1 MLSILKSGAV
11 SGISG
16 FLIDVEV
23 DIARG
28 MPAFT
33 IVGLPD
39 TAIKESRERVRTAVI
54 NSGHNFPQNR
64 LTINLSPA
72 SVPKEGAGFDLPIA
86 VALMAHVHDLS
97 VAPVAGYLLIGELG
111 LNGEVKPVPG
121 ILPLAIAARDHGLTG
136 LIVPEKNA
144 SEAAAISAVKV
155 IAVSHINQILEILRG
170 AEPYLFVPDRREDI
184 VRRHPD
190 FSDVKG
196 HEQAKRA
203 IEVAAAGGHN
213 LLMIGSPGSGKT
225 MLARRI
231 PSVLPLLEEEER
243 IETTKI
249 FSVAGLLAEEGLIIE
264 RPFRSPHHTLSDVAL
279 AGGGVPPRPGEIS
292 LSHNGVLF
300 LDEFPEFKK
309 NALEVLRQPLED
321 GEITISRATSTVKFP
336 SSFMLVAS
344 MNPCPCGY
352 LFDRKHPCT
361 CSQVAIQKYQHKI
374 SGPLLDRIDIS
385 VVVNSVPYD
394 DLRKK
399 GGGEPS
405 DKMRDR
411 IERARTVQAERFRG
425 RSNLVNAR
433 MAPADIEKF
442 CVLAPA
448 AETLLRAAIEKMGI
462 STRGYAK
469 LLKVS
474 RTIAD
479 LAGAEHIDTPHIAE
493 AIQYYNRSVFNQ

>member
-16 FLIDVEV
+16 FIIEVEV

-54 NSGHNFPQNR
+54 NSGHTFPQSR

-72 SVPKEGAGFDLPIA
+72 SIPKEGAGFDLPIA
-86 VALMAHVHDLS
+86 VALMAHINELAID
-97 VAPVAGYLLIGELG
+97 PVKDYLIIGELG

-121 ILPLAIAARDHGLTG
+121 VLPLAIAARDHGLKG

-144 SEAAAISAVKV
+144 REAAAISAVEV
-155 IAVSHINQILEILRG
+155 VPVAHLNEILDLLHG
-170 AEPYLFVPDRREDI
+170 AAPRRFVPDTPSEPP
-184 VRRHPD
+184 RRHPD

-249 FSVAGLLAEEGLIIE
+249 FSVAGLLSGEGLIVE

-292 LSHNGVLF
+292 LAHNGVLF

-321 GEITISRATSTVKFP
+321 GEITISRAVQTVKFP

-361 CSQVAIQKYQHKI
+361 CTPIAVQKYQHKI
-374 SGPLLDRIDIS
+374 SGPLLDRIDIA

-394 DLRKK
+394 DLRRK
-399 GGGEPS
+399 GGGES
-405 DKMRDR
+405 SAA
-411 IERARTVQAERFRG
+411 IRARVEEGRAVQRERFRG
-425 RSNLVNAR
+425 RPYFVNAR

-442 CVLAPA
+442 CILTPA
-448 AETLLRAAIEKMGI
+448 AEGLLKAAIEKMGI

-479 LAGAEHIDTPHIAE
+479 LARSEKIDTPHIAE